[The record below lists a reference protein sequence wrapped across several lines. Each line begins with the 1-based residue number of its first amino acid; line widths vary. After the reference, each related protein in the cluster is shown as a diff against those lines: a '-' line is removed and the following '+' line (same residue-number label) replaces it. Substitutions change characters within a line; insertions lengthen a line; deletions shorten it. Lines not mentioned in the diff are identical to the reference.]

1 MKFSF
6 KSQEELTKLWFDCF
20 FVFKLVTL
28 QICCF
33 MPLHEQQ
40 LWSEAYLRCFF
51 RYGTDVCLKP
61 EMNWLKIDGLFK
73 QQLKNS
79 EASRVKLWTR

>member
-1 MKFSF
+1 
-6 KSQEELTKLWFDCF
+6 
-20 FVFKLVTL
+20 
-28 QICCF
+28 
-33 MPLHEQQ
+33 MPLHEQK

-51 RYGTDVCLKP
+51 RFGTDVYLKP

-79 EASRVKLWTR
+79 EASRVKLWTH